1 MTRTEESSKT
11 AYLLF
16 EFNTTSRTQ
25 KYIHY
30 MRVMA
35 LDVGEKKIGVAI
47 SDALLLTA
55 QARPTIHRKNLK
67 LDISILGRLAE
78 ENEVHEIVI
87 GQPLHMSGR
96 ESPQSEKVA
105 RFAEELRN
113 ALKLPVVF
121 WDERL
126 TSFAAEQHLE
136 EMGLKWR
143 QRRDHIDKIAAMMI
157 PQSYLDSRASKNK

>member
-1 MTRTEESSKT
+1 
-11 AYLLF
+11 
-16 EFNTTSRTQ
+16 
-25 KYIHY
+25 

-55 QARPTIHRKNLK
+55 QSRPTLHRKNLK
-67 LDISILGRLAE
+67 SDISILGRLAE

-87 GQPLHMSGR
+87 GNPLHMDGR
-96 ESPQSEKVA
+96 ESQQSEKVA
-105 RFAEELRN
+105 KFAKELRT
-113 ALKLPVVF
+113 ALKLPIVF

-143 QRRDHIDKIAAMMI
+143 QRRDHIDKIAAMI
-157 PQSYLDSRASKNK
+157 ILQGYLDSRTGQNK